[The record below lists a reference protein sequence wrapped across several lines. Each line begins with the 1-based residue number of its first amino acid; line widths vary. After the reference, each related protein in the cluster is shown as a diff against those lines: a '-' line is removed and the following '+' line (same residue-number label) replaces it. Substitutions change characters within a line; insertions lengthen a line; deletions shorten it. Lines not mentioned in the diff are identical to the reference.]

1 MNTLA
6 SSVRDIKNSHVQ
18 KQSRLYVIFQLL
30 GSPSIWLEAVP
41 KPLRA
46 WALPTLGLLFWL
58 AHDHLVSDPSAIAVT
73 VESVLRR
80 AQHLLVTG
88 ELQLAIQGS
97 LWRLM
102 QGLALGVSLG
112 FLLGALLGVSRLAD
126 KLLGPSFNT
135 FKQISLF
142 AWIPLMSIW
151 FGMGDTGKVVFLAM
165 AAFFPMVINTYEG
178 IRSVPHDLLEVA
190 RAMRLSAL
198 QVLRLIIVPSA
209 TPSLFT
215 GLYLAMI
222 YAWLAGIGAEYLLS
236 ASPGVGTL
244 LVDGQ
249 ELFLMDQIIVG
260 VIVVGIIGLLM
271 NLGAAKIERRL
282 LLWRGQSTAN
292 Y

>member
-1 MNTLA
+1 MRVWIGA
-6 SSVRDIKNSHVQ
+6 FVVRVLS
-18 KQSRLYVIFQLL
+18 
-30 GSPSIWLEAVP
+30 AVP
-41 KPLRA
+41 APLRG
-46 WALPTLGLLFWL
+46 WVIPLIGIIFWL
-58 AHDHLVSDPSAIAVT
+58 IYDVT
-73 VESVLRR
+73 VKNPSPVAVPLKSVITRGIDLI
-80 AQHLLVTG
+80 ASG
-88 ELQLAIQGS
+88 ELQLALQGS
-97 LWRLM
+97 LSRLVK
-102 QGLALGVSLG
+102 GLLLGVAIG

-151 FGMGDTGKVVFLAM
+151 FGMGDSGKVVFLAM
-165 AAFFPMVINTYEG
+165 AAFFPMVINTFEG
-178 IRSVPHDLLEVA
+178 IRSVPHDLLEVS
-190 RAMRLSAL
+190 RTMKLNPW
-198 QVLRLIIVPSA
+198 QVLRLVIIPSA

-260 VIVVGIIGLLM
+260 VIVVGFIGLLM
-271 NLGAAKIERRL
+271 NISAAKIEKRL
-282 LLWRGQSTAN
+282 LGWRGRSTAN